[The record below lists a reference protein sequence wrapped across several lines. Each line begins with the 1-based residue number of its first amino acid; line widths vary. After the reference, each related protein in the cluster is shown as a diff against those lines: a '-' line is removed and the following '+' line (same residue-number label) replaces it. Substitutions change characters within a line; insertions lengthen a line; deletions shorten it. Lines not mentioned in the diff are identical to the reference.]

1 MIREWK
7 ISEFDCVSGDLGL
20 ISFSVMYFERE
31 QLKSEYNYVE
41 LRTGAEVD
49 STCFTRSI
57 LKDVFHW

>member
-1 MIREWK
+1 MNGKLASLI
-7 ISEFDCVSGDLGL
+7 CVSGDLGL

-49 STCFTRSI
+49 SICFTGSI

>member
-1 MIREWK
+1 MNGKLASLI
-7 ISEFDCVSGDLGL
+7 CVSGDLGL

-31 QLKSEYNYVE
+31 QLKSVE

-49 STCFTRSI
+49 STCFTGSI